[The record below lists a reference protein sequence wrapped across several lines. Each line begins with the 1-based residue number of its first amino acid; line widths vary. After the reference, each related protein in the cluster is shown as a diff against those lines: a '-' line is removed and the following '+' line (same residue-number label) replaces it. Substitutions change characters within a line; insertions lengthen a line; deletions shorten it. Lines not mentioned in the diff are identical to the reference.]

1 MLLLLQIMC
10 GIYAAIT
17 ARGYTVQ
24 QQQHTG
30 TAFTQLKNS
39 YADDTAT
46 HYSDNSSS
54 ARSGSTSSSDSS
66 RATSPHRNTKLALPL
81 TVADAHSDMLLS
93 APYA

>member
-24 QQQHTG
+24 QQQHTA
-30 TAFTQLKNS
+30 TAFTQLKDS
-39 YADDTAT
+39 YADDAAT

-66 RATSPHRNTKLALPL
+66 RAASPHRNTKLALPL

>member
-1 MLLLLQIMC
+1 MC

-17 ARGYTVQ
+17 ARGYTVP
-24 QQQHTG
+24 QQHSTS
-30 TAFTQLKNS
+30 TAFTQLKSS

-46 HYSDNSSS
+46 HYSDNGSS

-66 RATSPHRNTKLALPL
+66 RATSPNRSTKLSLPL
-81 TVADAHSDMLLS
+81 TVADAHNAMLLS